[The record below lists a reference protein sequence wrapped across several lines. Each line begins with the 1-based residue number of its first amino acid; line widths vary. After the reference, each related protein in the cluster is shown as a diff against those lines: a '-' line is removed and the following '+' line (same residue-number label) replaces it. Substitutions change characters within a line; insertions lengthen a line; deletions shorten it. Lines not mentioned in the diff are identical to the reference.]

1 MAFTVTKL
9 WNNSP
14 YDDGLGVNTPLG
26 TGFLRKVSVVFDGGT
41 TTGNITAADLGAQ
54 VILDVLSVVMKSTQT
69 VFVGTVTNAVI
80 PLTATNNCTVEV
92 VALVR
97 GL

>member
-41 TTGNITAADLGAQ
+41 TTGSITAADLGAAA
-54 VILDVLSVVMKSTQT
+54 ILDVLSVVMKTVET
-69 VFVGTVTNAVI
+69 VFVGTVTNSAI
-80 PLTATNNCTVEV
+80 PLTATGNSTVEIL
-92 VALVR
+92 AIVR